1 MHLFIQSCIIKLWL
15 LYFNKKI
22 NNYNT
27 CLHLLLGRNE
37 EQRRMLLGPYHI
49 LHFEGKNNS
58 TIEPTKK
65 QDPCEFL
72 ENKQHLQLKNTVLA
86 RVSRPGW
93 LSWEVCK
100 SGRGWLTRR
109 GVALLYIPLFLRGG
123 WLKANSVQRYGGW
136 LTRGGGL
143 HERVRYVHVCCL
155 YIHTNSLL

>member
-1 MHLFIQSCIIKLWL
+1 
-15 LYFNKKI
+15 
-22 NNYNT
+22 
-27 CLHLLLGRNE
+27 
-37 EQRRMLLGPYHI
+37 MLLGPYHI

-100 SGRGWLTRR
+100 SGRGGSNIYSFIFER
-109 GVALLYIPLFLRGG
+109 G
-123 WLKANSVQRYGGW
+123 WLNGNSVKRH
-136 LTRGGGL
+136 GGG
-143 HERVRYVHVCCL
+143 
-155 YIHTNSLL
+155 